1 MTRAQRMEDVSMVEG
16 HTDPALP
23 RPRDPVGYLSEVL
36 SSRVRAHVLPY
47 LIARNDQAFSL
58 TQIARGLGISVS
70 SVQHECYKLERL
82 GILHGRPVQ
91 GSRRYQI
98 NHAFPPANA
107 LIAFVRSVFEPGDVL
122 RMALTD
128 LTREGLQIAVLAGP
142 LPPDATEP
150 PYLLLVGDL
159 SLDQLAVA
167 QERVSY
173 LLELPGDALRVAFFQ
188 PDQWHAHVASG
199 NDFVA
204 RLLTLPQIPIIDT
217 SSD

>member
-23 RPRDPVGYLSEVL
+23 RPRDPIGYLSEVL

-107 LIAFVRSVFEPGDVL
+107 LIAFVRSVFEPGVML
-122 RMALTD
+122 SMALTD
-128 LTREGLQIAVLAGP
+128 LTGQGLHIAALAGP
-142 LPPDATEP
+142 LPPEATEP

-159 SLDQLAVA
+159 SLDQLDVA
-167 QERVSY
+167 QQRVSY
-173 LLELPGDALRVAFFQ
+173 VLDLPVDALRVAFFQ
-188 PDQWHAHVASG
+188 PDQWHAHLASG

-204 RLLTLPQIPIIDT
+204 RLRALPQIPILDV
-217 SSD
+217 SP